1 MKRILSC
8 IFLVVCLSSMIPT
21 TKATAVYYKSIPLSE
36 EVQTYLYNQCVCNDI
51 DFDLMLALIE
61 QESEFDKYS
70 TSPTGDYGLCQI
82 NIEANA
88 ELIETKKI
96 YNVYDEYHNI
106 GLAIT
111 ILSELQEKYGKDVDC
126 VLMCYN
132 MGEDGAKRLWDKGI
146 WESKYSMSIKR
157 KMCKYNKYIKMQN
170 RYYIEGN

>member
-70 TSPTGDYGLCQI
+70 TSPTGDYGL
-82 NIEANA
+82 
-88 ELIETKKI
+88 
-96 YNVYDEYHNI
+96 
-106 GLAIT
+106 
-111 ILSELQEKYGKDVDC
+111 
-126 VLMCYN
+126 
-132 MGEDGAKRLWDKGI
+132 
-146 WESKYSMSIKR
+146 
-157 KMCKYNKYIKMQN
+157 
-170 RYYIEGN
+170 